1 MSSPATSRLSPQQI
15 DADIDTY
22 MALKG
27 IGNYTPHNPRYALP
41 TASDALAQL
50 RAADEAAIQA
60 QNTLAAA
67 RDALLSAQQ
76 NFHEIILGVKNEVRV
91 LFGPDSDQLAALG
104 LKKKSDRS
112 KPKRAIKTT
121 TAA

>member
-1 MSSPATSRLSPQQI
+1 MSSPASSRQSPQQI
-15 DADIDTY
+15 EADIDTY

-27 IGNYTPHNPRYALP
+27 IGNYTPHNPRYA
-41 TASDALAQL
+41 TTAASDALAQL
-50 RAADEAAIQA
+50 RAADEAAIHA

-67 RDALLSAQQ
+67 RDALLAAQQ

-104 LKKKSDRS
+104 LKKKSERS
-112 KPKRAIKTT
+112 KPKRVSKST

>member
-1 MSSPATSRLSPQQI
+1 MSSATTSRLSPQQI
-15 DADIDTY
+15 EADIDTY
-22 MALKG
+22 IALKG
-27 IGNYTPHNPRYALP
+27 IDNYTPHNPRYALA
-41 TASDALAQL
+41 TASEALVQL
-50 RAADEAAIQA
+50 RAADEAAIHA

-67 RDALLSAQQ
+67 RDALLAAQQ

-112 KPKRAIKTT
+112 KPKRATKSTT
-121 TAA
+121 EA